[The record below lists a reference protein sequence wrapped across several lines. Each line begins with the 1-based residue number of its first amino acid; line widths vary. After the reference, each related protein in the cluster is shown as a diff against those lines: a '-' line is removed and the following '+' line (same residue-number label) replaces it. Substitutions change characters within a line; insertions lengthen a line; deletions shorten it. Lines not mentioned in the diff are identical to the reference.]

1 MAGVLVASVAA
12 VWSPII
18 GAPVLCGA
26 LVLGLEVLL
35 VVELMVRIDFRSL
48 SYVSLMSLSV
58 IAPLWRCDRTLISVA
73 VRYQVGSL
81 G

>member
-1 MAGVLVASVAA
+1 VAGVLVASVAA

-26 LVLGLEVLL
+26 LVLGLEFLL
-35 VVELMVRIDFRSL
+35 VVELMVRTDFRSL

-58 IAPLWRCDRTLISVA
+58 IAPLWRCVRTLFSVT